1 MLFLK
6 NFNNNA
12 ALVKDNENVE
22 WIVIGNG
29 IGFGKHPGEQVDATK
44 ISRRFVAAEADYSQI
59 NAFKDIKPQALSI
72 TTKIVK
78 LVEPILDVKFSNYQ
92 YLALA
97 DHVDFALKRALENI
111 DINDGTV
118 RWEVEKLFP
127 VEYQAAVK
135 ALELINREAKVT
147 LPKSES
153 ILLTYH
159 FVNSESDN
167 TKLQETIRITQLIK
181 QITDII
187 QYQFGVELDA
197 DSFNFNRFVTHLR
210 SLIIQH
216 LSHTQ
221 QAGNELDPSLLQLM
235 QLKYPEAYQ
244 AVERIDRYLSTKL
257 KWQLQPDEKVYL
269 TLHIWRVTHRQLKQT

>member
-12 ALVKDNENVE
+12 ALVKDNKNVE

-29 IGFGKHPGEQVDATK
+29 IGFGKHPGEQLDTTK

-72 TTKIVK
+72 TTKVLK
-78 LVEPILDVKFSNYQ
+78 LVEPILNVRFSNYQ

-97 DHVDFALKRALENI
+97 DHVDFALKRALGNI
-111 DINDGTV
+111 DINDGTI
-118 RWEVEKLFP
+118 RWEVKKLFP
-127 VEYQAAVK
+127 VEYQAAIK
-135 ALELINREAKVT
+135 ALGLINREAKVT
-147 LPKSES
+147 LPESEA

-159 FVNSESDN
+159 FVNSESDD

-181 QITDII
+181 QIADII
-187 QYQFGVELDA
+187 QYQFGIELDA

-235 QLKYPEAYQ
+235 QAKYPESYQ
-244 AVERIDRYLSTKL
+244 AVERIDQYLSTKL
-257 KWQLQPDEKVYL
+257 KWRLQPDEKVYL
-269 TLHIWRVTHRQLKQT
+269 TLHIWRVTHRQLKRT